1 MAVNNVVLV
10 GRLTNDPVVN
20 TIGEENKVK
29 QAKFTLAVDRPYK
42 KQGEDRPEA
51 DFIKINAKRGSAEFA
66 ERYFNKGK
74 QVSVVGSI
82 RTYSFQKD
90 GQTVYDFCIEAEK
103 LGFADSA
110 SGGTN
115 GQNNSSANN
124 NQGGFDVP
132 DGFGF
137 APQEDD
143 LPFGMR

>member
-10 GRLTNDPVVN
+10 GRLTNNPVVN
-20 TIGEENKVK
+20 TIGEDNIK

-42 KQGEDRPEA
+42 KKGEDKYEV
-51 DFIKINAKRGSAEFA
+51 DFIKVNAKRGAAEIA
-66 ERYFNKGK
+66 EKYYTKGK

-82 RTYSFQKD
+82 RTYSFPKD
-90 GQTVYDFCIEAEK
+90 GQTVYDFCIEAKE
-103 LGFADSA
+103 LGFADA
-110 SGGTN
+110 PSGGTN

-137 APQEDD
+137 APQDDD
-143 LPFGMR
+143 LPFGPR

>member
-1 MAVNNVVLV
+1 MAVNSVVLV

-20 TIGEENKVK
+20 TIGEDNIK

-42 KQGEDRPEA
+42 KKGEDKYEV
-51 DFIKINAKRGSAEFA
+51 DFIKVNAKRGVAEIA
-66 ERYFNKGK
+66 EKYYTKGK

-82 RTYSFQKD
+82 RTYSFTKD
-90 GQTVYDFCIEAEK
+90 EQTVHDFCIEARE
-103 LGFADSA
+103 LGFADA
-110 SGGTN
+110 PSGGTN

-124 NQGGFDVP
+124 NQGGFAVP

-143 LPFGMR
+143 LPFGTR